1 MKLFSLFNK
10 RRSIILFFFLFIII
24 FSLSSILFLTSPYFD
39 NIVKNYA
46 QNYLTKILHEKTTIK
61 KLKISFFAPQISIT
75 DLKLK
80 GFASVKNINI
90 YFGRFNFF
98 DRKIVINKIYV
109 DNPAVKVILKN
120 NKILNYKGF
129 QKTVKAFSK
138 KSSFSL
144 ISASVNNITVHNG
157 DLKLND
163 ISKKLNLTVKK
174 FRFNFFVKKGSRA
187 FFKNGYGQFLSYNAP
202 YIHLKTARYDRLFSS
217 SSKYIHIFDN
227 FVKVKNLSLSANFFQ
242 TATSGIIYF
251 KKHLNNNLNNH
262 SNNSAN
268 SISDSQNYF
277 NKHSDLKNG
286 VKQNDKKNQSLSFIN
301 SIINS
306 IPIHSLYITSDLN
319 IQHLSKL
326 PKNIKPFLI
335 NGGLNL
341 KIHVSGNLYNNLKI
355 NSKIELTNFV
365 FSGADI
371 KKGLILANYSVKKG
385 KESENNKNLINKI
398 NKNDNNANRNIFPL
412 GGVVKFPKIKLTMF
426 KGKFYSQGQI
436 NLRDMQGK
444 FNSVLNKLSIGDIID
459 FYAAEKT
466 PQFTGNAYG
475 KVKTFIKIGKNFYV
489 ANLEHIIVKKP
500 VELFKYKSKG
510 VRKIISVNYLNNIN
524 LSGNTLINN
533 NSVVLSNIRGNSKTE
548 NVISSGKISY
558 QNDDLSILIEGQ
570 YKSMPEIS
578 LFKKY
583 KSRYFSP
590 ASSGTVK
597 VHFKGN
603 FHAISFFITG
613 NLKSLYINKYFKN
626 YGGKCII
633 NVLPHGTVYFK
644 KVLLKEKQAVSSS
657 SNIVNGKNDG
667 NITNKTAVKSPITK
681 NMNSGNNNLNNR
693 GIVSF
698 SGKIFK
704 VNKRSRI
711 KGNFNALNI
720 HFYTNNIAGMLNAKG
735 RIGGAFSN
743 PNIYIALFSRKV
755 NIYGQYL
762 YNINSNLIINKRNL
776 KIKKL
781 SAVYKNFTQNGHS
794 ITPINNLS
802 AKRVKRQ
809 AGQSA
814 AVPAIAHSITPSAV
828 SSSASSIIYGSG
840 IINFKASK
848 TRNYNYNANIY
859 ANNIKLSSLNLIKNL
874 IKNKNVNNVNIKGVL
889 NFNLHLGGFFK
900 FPTVSGNISAKKIY
914 LNNYYLNTVGAK
926 LLSSNKKIK
935 ININALNGKIDT
947 AASIELKKGYPF
959 KFLSKI
965 KDASI
970 NYKKTLVALNG
981 GVYGSG
987 KLTSLKNSDV
997 FGKFDYVYIKHG
1009 SMFLKNVKN
1018 IRLAYMNRSLTISGF
1033 KLKGN
1038 SNYFQIRGDITGK
1051 RYNLVVNDK
1060 TSLSIL
1066 DLLSSKILNSSG
1078 FISSSAVI
1086 FGPVSDPKIYGY
1098 ANIKKGL
1105 IETYANPQY
1114 TVSRLRG
1121 HITFNKN
1128 LIMLNKIHLRLLN
1141 GFFSVNGFIS
1151 MKDFKPDSYHLTTQ
1165 FYSAVYRQSNY
1176 FYAIAGGTLRYNG
1189 NNKTGLIS
1197 GHIKIKKAIFDK
1209 KINFTSFLTKYK
1221 RYDFIRPAAKKNI
1234 FNPSLSINVKA
1245 DNSIFIKNNIAD
1257 AVFNADLNVLGTL
1270 YNPVI
1275 MGVVTAKK
1283 GNIYFRGDQ
1292 FKLYYANID
1301 FNNPYKISPSF
1312 AISAYTHISQYIIR
1326 LNADGS
1332 LLNFNVNFSSTPP
1345 LSELSIV
1352 SMLALGVTSSSIY
1365 ANSAGSIAASEAAS
1379 AIGGGLE
1386 RSITGTI
1393 SSYFG
1398 FKNLSVTPSY
1408 SDITHNAAP
1417 QVLVTKQLTNKLS
1430 ISYSNIISSQSSQS
1444 VKLTY
1449 KLARHISLIGEWE
1462 NNELAPNNSNV
1473 YSEIGGDIEF
1483 HFRFY

>member
-1 MKLFSLFNK
+1 MNLFSIFKK
-10 RRSIILFFFLFIII
+10 RRNIILFFFIFIII
-24 FSLSSILFLTSPYFD
+24 FSLSSILFLTSPYFG

-46 QNYLTKILHEKTTIK
+46 QNYLTKILHKKTTIK
-61 KLKISFFAPQISIT
+61 KLKISLFGPQISIT

-80 GFASVKNINI
+80 GFTSVKNINI

-109 DNPAVKVILKN
+109 DNPVVKVILKN
-120 NKILNYKGF
+120 NKVLNYKGF
-129 QKTVKAFSK
+129 QKIVKTFSK
-138 KSSFSL
+138 KSSFSF
-144 ISASVNNITVHNG
+144 ISASVNNISVRGG

-163 ISKKLNLTVKK
+163 VSKKLHLTVKK
-174 FRFNFFVKKGSRA
+174 FQFNFFVKKGIRA
-187 FFKNGYGQFLSYNAP
+187 FFKDGYGQFLSYDAP
-202 YIHLKTARYDRLFSS
+202 YIHLKTARYNQLFFS
-217 SSKYIHIFDN
+217 SSKYIHIFNN
-227 FVKVKNLSLSANFFQ
+227 FVKVKNISFSANYFK
-242 TATSGIIYF
+242 TVTSGIIYF
-251 KKHLNNNLNNH
+251 KKHLNLNKY
-262 SNNSAN
+262 S
-268 SISDSQNYF
+268 
-277 NKHSDLKNG
+277 
-286 VKQNDKKNQSLSFIN
+286 KKNNINNANNINNNKSLSVINFITN
-301 SIINS
+301 Y
-306 IPIHSLYITSDLN
+306 IHGFYITSDLT
-319 IQHLSKL
+319 ILHLSKL

-335 NGGLNL
+335 SGGLNL
-341 KIHVSGNLYNNLKI
+341 KIHAAGNLYNNLNI
-355 NSKIELTNFV
+355 TSKIKLANFI

-371 KKGLILANYSVKKG
+371 KKGFIFANYSVKKG
-385 KESENNKNLINKI
+385 KESKNKNNKNLINK
-398 NKNDNNANRNIFPL
+398 NENNANRNIFPL
-412 GGVVKFPKIKLTMF
+412 GGVIKFPKIKLTMF

-466 PQFTGNAYG
+466 PQFTGNTYG

-500 VELFKYKSKG
+500 VELFKYRSKG
-510 VRKIISVNYLNNIN
+510 VKKIISVNYLNNIN
-524 LSGNTLINN
+524 VSGNTLINN
-533 NSVVLSNIRGNSKTE
+533 NSVVLSNIRANSK
-548 NVISSGKISY
+548 NISAITSGKISY
-558 QNDDLSILIEGQ
+558 QNEDLSILIQGK
-570 YKSMPEIS
+570 YKSIPAIS
-578 LFKKY
+578 LFSKY

-590 ASSGTVK
+590 ASSGDIK

-603 FHAISFFITG
+603 FRAISFFITG
-613 NLKSLYINKYFKN
+613 KLKSLYINKYFKN
-626 YGGKCII
+626 YGGKYII
-633 NVLPHGTVYFK
+633 NILPHGAVYFK
-644 KVLLKEKQAVSSS
+644 KVLLKEEQGENSN
-657 SNIVNGKNDG
+657 SNIVNGKNDR
-667 NITNKTAVKSPITK
+667 NMTNKTAVKSPIMK
-681 NMNSGNNNLNNR
+681 NMNINMRSRNNNQNNR

-698 SGKIFK
+698 SGKILK
-704 VNKRSRI
+704 VNKISRI

-720 HFYTNNIAGMLNAKG
+720 HFYTKNISGMLNAKG

-743 PNIYIALFSRKV
+743 PNVYITLFSRKV
-755 NIYGQYL
+755 NTYGQYL
-762 YNINSNLIINKRNL
+762 YNVSSNLIINKRNL

-781 SAVYKNFTQNGHS
+781 SAIYKNFTQKSRS
-794 ITPINNLS
+794 ITPMNNLS
-802 AKRVKRQ
+802 VKQ
-809 AGQSA
+809 QVGQPSIA
-814 AVPAIAHSITPSAV
+814 FTSLVKQPPVVFVPSV
-828 SSSASSIIYGSG
+828 IYGSG

-848 TRNYNYNANIY
+848 TINYNYNANIY
-859 ANNIKLSSLNLIKNL
+859 ANNIKLSSLNLIKDF
-874 IKNKNVNNVNIKGVL
+874 IKNKNTNNVNIEGIL
-889 NFNLHLGGFFK
+889 NFNLHIGGFFK

-914 LNNYYLNTVGAK
+914 LNNYYLNTVSAK

-935 ININALNGKIDT
+935 ININALNGKINMNT
-947 AASIELKKGYPF
+947 FIELKKGYPF

-970 NYKKTLVALNG
+970 NYKKTLVVLNG

-987 KLTSLKNSDV
+987 KLASLKNSDV
-997 FGKFDYVYIKHG
+997 FSKFDYVYIKHG

-1018 IRLAYMNRSLTISGF
+1018 IRLAYMNRNLTISGF
-1033 KLKGN
+1033 QLKGK
-1038 SNYFQIRGDITGK
+1038 SNYFQIRGNITGK
-1051 RYNLVVNDK
+1051 RYNLVINDK

-1086 FGPVSDPKIYGY
+1086 FGSRNHPEIYGY

-1114 TVSRLRG
+1114 VISRLRG

-1141 GFFSVNGFIS
+1141 GFFSGNGFIR
-1151 MKDFKPDSYHLTTQ
+1151 MKNFKPTSYHLKTQ
-1165 FYSAVYRQSNY
+1165 FYSAVYRKSNY
-1176 FYAIAGGTLRYNG
+1176 FYAIAGGVLRYNG

-1197 GHIKIKKAIFDK
+1197 GHIKIKKAIYDK

-1234 FNPSLSINVKA
+1234 FNPSLNIKVKA

-1275 MGVVTAKK
+1275 MGAVTAKK
-1283 GNIYFRGDQ
+1283 GDIYFRGNK
-1292 FKLYYANID
+1292 FKLYYANVD

-1312 AISAYTHISQYIIR
+1312 AVSAYTHISQYIMR

-1365 ANSAGSIAASEAAS
+1365 ANSAGSIAASQAAS

-1386 RSITGTI
+1386 HNITGTI

-1417 QVLVTKQLTNKLS
+1417 QVIVTKHLTNKLS

-1444 VKLTY
+1444 VTLTY
-1449 KLARHISLIGEWE
+1449 KVTHHISLVGDWE
-1462 NNELAPNNSNV
+1462 NNELAPNNSNI

>member
-10 RRSIILFFFLFIII
+10 RRNIILLFFLLIII

-39 NIVKNYA
+39 NIVKNYT
-46 QNYLTKILHEKTTIK
+46 QNYLTKILHKKTTIK

-80 GFASVKNINI
+80 GFASIKNINI

-109 DNPAVKVILKN
+109 DNPAVKVILNN

-138 KSSFSL
+138 KSSFSF

-157 DLKLND
+157 GLKFND
-163 ISKKLNLTVKK
+163 VSKKLNLTVKK
-174 FRFNFFVKKGSRA
+174 FTLNFFVKKGSRA
-187 FFKNGYGQFLSYNAP
+187 FFKDGYGQFLSYNAP
-202 YIHLKTARYDRLFSS
+202 YIHLKTARYNQLFSS

-242 TATSGIIYF
+242 TSTSGIIYF
-251 KKHLNNNLNNH
+251 KKHSNLNKYLEK
-262 SNNSAN
+262 NNKN
-268 SISDSQNYF
+268 SINNTY
-277 NKHSDLKNG
+277 
-286 VKQNDKKNQSLSFIN
+286 LSF
-301 SIINS
+301 INS

-319 IQHLSKL
+319 ILHLSKL

-341 KIHVSGNLYNNLKI
+341 KIHVAGNLYNNLKI
-355 NSKIELTNFV
+355 SSKIKLTNFV

-371 KKGLILANYSVKKG
+371 KKGLILANYSVNKV
-385 KESENNKNLINKI
+385 KENENNKNLINKI
-398 NKNDNNANRNIFPL
+398 NKNENNANRNIFPL
-412 GGVVKFPKIKLTMF
+412 GGVIKFPKIKLTMF

-459 FYAAEKT
+459 FYDTEKT

-500 VELFKYKSKG
+500 VELFKYRSKG

-524 LSGNTLINN
+524 ISGNTLINN

-558 QNDDLSILIEGQ
+558 QNKDLSILIQGK
-570 YKSMPEIS
+570 YKSMPKVS
-578 LFKKY
+578 LFSKY

-590 ASSGTVK
+590 ASSGNVK

-603 FHAISFFITG
+603 FNAISFFITG

-633 NVLPHGTVYFK
+633 NILPHGAVYFK
-644 KVLLKEKQAVSSS
+644 KVLLKEKQGGNNN
-657 SNIVNGKNDG
+657 SNIVNGKNDR
-667 NITNKTAVKSPITK
+667 NITNKTAVKLPIMK
-681 NMNSGNNNLNNR
+681 NTNTNTNTNTNIGNNNLNNR
-693 GIVSF
+693 GIISF

-704 VNKRSRI
+704 ANKTSMI

-720 HFYTNNIAGMLNAKG
+720 HFYTKNIAGMLNAKG
-735 RIGGAFSN
+735 RIGGYFSN
-743 PNIYIALFSRKV
+743 PNIYIALFSKKV

-776 KIKKL
+776 KIKTL
-781 SAVYKNFTQNGHS
+781 SAVYKNFTQKGHLIAPYIKPS
-794 ITPINNLS
+794 TTSINNLNNLN
-802 AKRVKRQ
+802 VNQQ
-809 AGQSA
+809 AGQ
-814 AVPAIAHSITPSAV
+814 PSSTSDV
-828 SSSASSIIYGSG
+828 KPSKPSVVSSIIHGSG
-840 IINFKASK
+840 IINFKVSK
-848 TRNYNYNANIY
+848 TKNYNYDANIY
-859 ANNIKLSSLNLIKNL
+859 ANNIKLSSLNLIKN
-874 IKNKNVNNVNIKGVL
+874 KNINISGIL
-889 NFNLHLGGFFK
+889 NLNLHIGGFFK
-900 FPTVSGNISAKKIY
+900 LPTVSGNINAEKIY

-947 AASIELKKGYPF
+947 IASIGLKKGYPF

-970 NYKKTLVALNG
+970 NYKKTLAALNG
-981 GVYGSG
+981 SIYGSG
-987 KLTSLKNSDV
+987 KLDSLKNSDV
-997 FGKFDYVYIKHG
+997 FSKFDYAYIKHG
-1009 SMFLKNVKN
+1009 SMFLKNAKD
-1018 IRLAYMNRSLTISGF
+1018 IRLAYINRKLTISGF
-1033 KLKGN
+1033 ELKGD
-1038 SNYFQIRGDITGK
+1038 SNYFQIRGNITGK
-1051 RYNLVVNDK
+1051 RYNIVVNDK
-1060 TSLSIL
+1060 TSLSVL

-1086 FGPVSDPKIYGY
+1086 FGPVNDPEIYGF

-1176 FYAIAGGTLRYNG
+1176 FYAITGGVLRYNG

-1197 GHIKIKKAIFDK
+1197 GHIKIKKAIYDK

-1234 FNPSLSINVKA
+1234 FNPTLSIKVKA
-1245 DNSIFIKNNIAD
+1245 DNTIFIKNNIAD
-1257 AVFNADLNVLGTL
+1257 AVFNADFNVLGKL

-1275 MGVVTAKK
+1275 MGSVTAKK
-1283 GNIYFRGDQ
+1283 GDIYFRGDQ

-1312 AISAYTHISQYIIR
+1312 AVSAYTHISQYIIR

-1352 SMLALGVTSSSIY
+1352 SMLALGVTSNSIY
-1365 ANSAGSIAASEAAS
+1365 ANSAGSIAASQAAS
-1379 AIGGGLE
+1379 AIGGGFE

-1430 ISYSNIISSQSSQS
+1430 IAYSNIISSQSSQT

-1449 KLARHISLIGEWE
+1449 KVARHISLIGEWE
-1462 NNELAPNNSNV
+1462 NNELAPNNSNI

>member
-1 MKLFSLFNK
+1 MKLFSLFKK
-10 RRSIILFFFLFIII
+10 RRNIILFFFLCIII
-24 FSLSSILFLTSPYFD
+24 FSLSSILFLTSPYFG

-46 QNYLTKILHEKTTIK
+46 QNYLTKILHKKTTVK
-61 KLKISFFAPQISIT
+61 KLKISLFGPQISIT

-138 KSSFSL
+138 KSSFSF
-144 ISASVNNITVHNG
+144 ISASVNNITVRNG
-157 DLKLND
+157 YLKLND
-163 ISKKLNLTVKK
+163 VGKKLHLTVKK
-174 FRFNFFVKKGSRA
+174 FQFNFFVKKGSRA
-187 FFKNGYGQFLSYNAP
+187 FFKDGYGQFLSYNAP
-202 YIHLKTARYDRLFSS
+202 YIHLKTARYNQLFFS
-217 SSKYIHIFDN
+217 SSKYIHIFNN
-227 FVKVKNLSLSANFFQ
+227 FVKVKNLSFSSNYFQ

-251 KKHLNNNLNNH
+251 KKHLNNN
-262 SNNSAN
+262 SNSP
-268 SISDSQNYF
+268 NYF
-277 NKHSDLKNG
+277 NKYSNLKNG
-286 VKQNDKKNQSLSFIN
+286 VKQNNKNNQSLSFIN

-319 IQHLSKL
+319 IPHLSKL
-326 PKNIKPFLI
+326 PKDIKPFLI

-341 KIHVSGNLYNNLKI
+341 KIHAAGNLYNNLNVTGKI
-355 NSKIELTNFV
+355 KLANFL

-371 KKGLILANYSVKKG
+371 QKGLILANYSVKKG
-385 KESENNKNLINKI
+385 RKSGINKNII
-398 NKNDNNANRNIFPL
+398 NKNDNNNNKNNNRNRNIFPL
-412 GGVVKFPKIKLTMF
+412 GGVIKFSKIKLTMF

-459 FYAAEKT
+459 FYDAEKT

-500 VELFKYKSKG
+500 VELFKYRSKG

-524 LSGNTLINN
+524 ISGNTLINN

-558 QNDDLSILIEGQ
+558 QNKDLSILIQGK

-578 LFKKY
+578 LFSKY

-603 FHAISFFITG
+603 FNAISFLIAG

-626 YGGKCII
+626 YGGKYII
-633 NVLPHGTVYFK
+633 NILPHGTVYFK
-644 KVLLKEKQAVSSS
+644 KVLLKEKQGGNSN
-657 SNIVNGKNDG
+657 SNIANGKNDR
-667 NITNKTAVKSPITK
+667 NIANKTAVKLPIMK
-681 NMNSGNNNLNNR
+681 NMNINNGNNNQNNR

-704 VNKRSRI
+704 VNKTSRI

-720 HFYTNNIAGMLNAKG
+720 HFYTKNIAGMLNAKG

-743 PNIYIALFSRKV
+743 PNIYIALFSKKI
-755 NIYGQYL
+755 NIYSQYL
-762 YNINSNLIINKRNL
+762 YNANSNLIINKRNL

-781 SAVYKNFTQNGHS
+781 SAIYKNFTQKSHS
-794 ITPINNLS
+794 ITPMNNLS
-802 AKRVKRQ
+802 VKQRVG
-809 AGQSA
+809 GQ
-814 AVPAIAHSITPSAV
+814 HSIAPAVKPSKPTVV
-828 SSSASSIIYGSG
+828 SSVIYGSG

-859 ANNIKLSSLNLIKNL
+859 ANSIKLSSLNLIKNL
-874 IKNKNVNNVNIKGVL
+874 IKNKNINIRGIL
-889 NFNLHLGGFFK
+889 NFNIHIGGFFK

-914 LNNYYLNTVGAK
+914 LNNYYLNTVSAK

-935 ININALNGKIDT
+935 ININALNGKIALNT
-947 AASIELKKGYPF
+947 SIELKKGYPF

-987 KLTSLKNSDV
+987 KLASLKNSDV

-1009 SMFLKNVKN
+1009 LMFLKNVKN

-1033 KLKGN
+1033 QLKGR
-1038 SNYFQIRGDITGK
+1038 SNYFQIRGNITGK
-1051 RYNLVVNDK
+1051 RYNLVINDK

-1086 FGPVSDPKIYGY
+1086 FGSINHPEIYGY
-1098 ANIKKGL
+1098 ANIQKGL

-1114 TVSRLRG
+1114 TVSHLRG

-1141 GFFSVNGFIS
+1141 GFFSGNGFIR
-1151 MKDFKPDSYHLTTQ
+1151 MKNFKPASYHLKTQ
-1165 FYSAVYRQSNY
+1165 FYSAVYRKSNY
-1176 FYAIAGGTLRYNG
+1176 FYAIAGGVLRYNG

-1197 GHIKIKKAIFDK
+1197 GHIKIKKAIYDK

-1234 FNPSLSINVKA
+1234 FNPSLSIKVKA

-1275 MGVVTAKK
+1275 MGATTAKK
-1283 GNIYFRGDQ
+1283 GDIYFRGNQ
-1292 FKLYYANID
+1292 FKLYYANVD

-1326 LNADGS
+1326 LNVDGS

-1352 SMLALGVTSSSIY
+1352 SMLALGVTSNSIY
-1365 ANSAGSIAASEAAS
+1365 ANSAGSIAASQAAS

-1386 RSITGTI
+1386 HSITGTI

-1398 FKNLSVTPSY
+1398 FKNLSITPSY
-1408 SDITHNAAP
+1408 SSITHNAAP
-1417 QVLVTKQLTNKLS
+1417 QVIVTKQLTNKLS

-1444 VKLTY
+1444 VTLTY
-1449 KLARHISLIGEWE
+1449 KVTRHISLVGDWE
-1462 NNELAPNNSNV
+1462 NNELAPNNSNI